1 MNERNESN
9 EGRNVVPCMTIY
21 DGLCIGIIS
30 YCCHNTRMHHA
41 SYRGDNVQVAYV
53 CSAVGY
59 SYMHMQFPC
68 KKVSTRTCVRYLDYY
83 ASLPV
88 TTTTIGRR
96 RKHTSSPRSFPSLS
110 CVLKVPSSAH
120 LSQMAS
126 SALAKSRAGGRE
138 LMVPGWLVSVVWE
151 LNYSSWRPRGY

>member
-1 MNERNESN
+1 MPGISMMVYASESYIFGIMIRVCITHHV
-9 EGRNVVPCMTIY
+9 EGTMFK
-21 DGLCIGIIS
+21 L
-30 YCCHNTRMHHA
+30 HM
-41 SYRGDNVQVAYV
+41 
-53 CSAVGY
+53 CSTVGY

-151 LNYSSWRPRGY
+151 LLLVASWLPVPEWHVLVLRSNTS

>member
-1 MNERNESN
+1 MH
-9 EGRNVVPCMTIY
+9 Y

-53 CSAVGY
+53 QCCRLLVQL
-59 SYMHMQFPC
+59 YMHMQFPC

-151 LNYSSWRPRGY
+151 LLLVASWLPVPEWHVLVLRSNTS